1 MGCGLRGNYLAGGK
15 NMSTQSQRGRK
26 VQARNTQKTLRN
38 FYIALAV
45 VAVVGIGIL
54 AFYLVGNAGSGP
66 ATGSS
71 EQISPIDAP
80 TGITPEGFYYKGDP
94 EAPVTVIEYSDFQ
107 CPACARYH
115 TVLGGDVDSQYVETG
130 QIQFIFH
137 EFPVTD
143 GYAVAAAEAAR
154 AAGEQGQ
161 FWPMHDLL
169 FENQDE
175 WRGSMNP
182 ESLFINY
189 AEQLGLDRDQFA
201 EALRSNKYQEQVQ
214 VAEQSAM
221 QAGIQATPS
230 FVVNG
235 RQVSANDL
243 ILTIESEL
251 DAQGE

>member
-1 MGCGLRGNYLAGGK
+1 
-15 NMSTQSQRGRK
+15 MSTQSQRGRK
-26 VQARNTQKTLRN
+26 VQAKNTQKTLRN
-38 FYIALAV
+38 FYIVLAAV
-45 VAVVGIGIL
+45 GVVGVGLL
-54 AFYLVGNAGSGP
+54 AFYLAGNTGSGT
-66 ATGSS
+66 ATTSTDQVA
-71 EQISPIDAP
+71 QINAP

-115 TVLGGDVDSQYVETG
+115 TVLGSDVDSQYVETG

-143 GYAVAAAEAAR
+143 GYAVTAAQAAR

-169 FENQDE
+169 FENQEE
-175 WRGSMNP
+175 WRSSMNP
-182 ESLFINY
+182 EAVFINY

-201 EALRSNKYQEQVQ
+201 EALQSNKYRDQVQ

-235 RQVSANDL
+235 RQVRANDL

-251 DAQGE
+251 NALEQ